1 MPSAQV
7 RNIAEEQYTATV
19 FAAPSEETPSRIQ
32 LQQTPGMVVQQPPMV
47 QLQGRAPNA
56 EAEAGQPSAP
66 ETEQARDADSEQP
79 PVIAEGQ
86 PPNEEQSPNAQAGQP
101 SEFRTGQRRTPGA
114 QLSLDFDR
122 QMRNLRHAE
131 TFIAQYNISNAMV
144 AGAPSTLGTDVEMQ
158 VTRRMDSDIRCHP
171 DAQGSEVRG
180 RYTRETNTRGRD
192 QGPSP

>member
-1 MPSAQV
+1 
-7 RNIAEEQYTATV
+7 
-19 FAAPSEETPSRIQ
+19 
-32 LQQTPGMVVQQPPMV
+32 
-47 QLQGRAPNA
+47 
-56 EAEAGQPSAP
+56 
-66 ETEQARDADSEQP
+66 
-79 PVIAEGQ
+79 
-86 PPNEEQSPNAQAGQP
+86 
-101 SEFRTGQRRTPGA
+101 
-114 QLSLDFDR
+114 
-122 QMRNLRHAE
+122 MRNLRHAE